1 MTRQELVRTLQKLL
15 DTFVKPKFPEI
26 WEIKVSENWLKFEID
41 ILVEGTDQEQE
52 EEIEDEVQNI
62 ILYTGERFVYGI
74 TFHVEDYRKEE
85 ET

>member
-15 DTFVKPKFPEI
+15 DAFVKPKFPEI

-52 EEIEDEVQNI
+52 EEIADEVQNI
-62 ILYTGERFVYGI
+62 MLYTGERFVYGI
-74 TFHVEDYRKEE
+74 SFHVEE
-85 ET
+85 